1 MRTVSVA
8 VAVTVAALL
17 MRTAAADAGCG
28 CNKPPPPY
36 ATVRPAFAPPGY
48 TVTIF
53 NRSLDAGKTYRVG
66 FGDLTTGG
74 VVATYATAVRKRD
87 LADGVTRTQLPI
99 TVPANVPP
107 GPTRIRVK
115 KDDDTIV
122 NIAPTDFTTLQAPIA
137 LAEGDGET
145 TATCYRAAVGS
156 DGTVYFPVDISAI
169 SQHMIFSGIGMTYP
183 LLFGPQDVTIY
194 NAQGFLMQL
203 LTPDQA
209 SIYAITDPA
218 GAPNSLELTYDRHE
232 FLTYRDQHAHIG
244 GYGLDPSDPNWHTD
258 GTYHVDHDHL
268 ILAIRGTVE
277 NVGPPTPGVTSPFEF
292 HVTTA
297 LADGTNGVVTTR
309 TIVWSNACVPP
320 PTITTA
326 GTPTVN
332 LTSGY

>member
-1 MRTVSVA
+1 MRAMLITVSA
-8 VAVTVAALL
+8 VVAALL
-17 MRTAAADAGCG
+17 LHAAAADAGCG

-36 ATVRPAFAPPGY
+36 AAVRPAFAPPGY

-53 NRSLDAGKTYRVG
+53 NRNLDAGKTYRVG
-66 FGDLTTGG
+66 FGDLSTGG
-74 VVATYATAVRKRD
+74 AIATYATAVRKRD
-87 LADGVTRTQLPI
+87 LADGVVRTQLPV

-115 KDDDTIV
+115 KDDDLV
-122 NIAPTDFTTLQAPIA
+122 VGIAATDFTTLQAPIA
-137 LAEGDGET
+137 LAEGDGQT
-145 TATCYRAAVGS
+145 TATCYRAAVGA

-169 SQHMIFSGIGMTYP
+169 AQHMIFSGIGMSYP

-209 SIYAITDPA
+209 GIYAITDPA
-218 GAPNSLELTYDRHE
+218 GAPNSLELIYDRHE

-244 GYGLDPSDPNWHTD
+244 GYGLDPSDLNWHTD

-277 NVGPPTPGVTSPFEF
+277 NVGPPTPGQTAPFEL

-297 LADGTNGVVTTR
+297 LADGTNGVITTR
-309 TIVWSNACVPP
+309 TIMWSTACVASAPVSA
-320 PTITTA
+320 TSTT
-326 GTPTVN
+326 
-332 LTSGY
+332 TSL